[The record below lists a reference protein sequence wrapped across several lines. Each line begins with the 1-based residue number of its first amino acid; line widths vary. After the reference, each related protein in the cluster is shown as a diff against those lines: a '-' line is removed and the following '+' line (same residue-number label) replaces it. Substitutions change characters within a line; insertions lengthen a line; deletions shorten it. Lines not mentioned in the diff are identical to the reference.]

1 MNKKSTSKT
10 RPVVARKVEPVVVP
24 DGFNAKQRALWIE
37 IQLEKREPTP
47 DLKKIA
53 RLARKL
59 TAEDAVHIDQ
69 GFTPGG
75 GSRSPSLGRWN
86 TDDDPADLREAARRG
101 IL

>member
-1 MNKKSTSKT
+1 MKRKKTNAK
-10 RPVVARKVEPVVVP
+10 RKPLAVVVEPVVVP
-24 DGFNAKQRALWIE
+24 DGFSAKQRALWIE
-37 IQLEKREPTP
+37 IQLEKREPKP
-47 DLKKIA
+47 DAKKLA

-75 GSRSPSLGRWN
+75 GSRSPSLGSWAH
-86 TDDDPADLREAARRG
+86 DDDPADMRDAARRG

>member
-1 MNKKSTSKT
+1 MTKKSTSKK

-75 GSRSPSLGRWN
+75 GSRSPSLGLWAH
-86 TDDDPADLREAARRG
+86 DDDPADMREAARRG